1 MFQAVIFAV
10 FILFGVRMYQMQ
22 ILDYADAQLAA
33 DDNRLSELPIPS
45 DRGVIFDRY
54 DRTLAR
60 NVPAY
65 VVTIVPAE
73 LPDSR
78 EEELAIYNRI
88 SALTGVP
95 PTRAFALANG
105 TNIRSIEE
113 LVAEGEG
120 IAPFRAVPV
129 AQDVPLDVALRIREE
144 RYDLP
149 GVDIQEAAVR
159 QYPTGA
165 LTSQII
171 GYMGR
176 IPAEQE
182 LELIEKGY
190 DPAFDRI
197 GYSGLE
203 FYLEDELAGVRG
215 NILREVNV
223 AGEVINVLSQTPPI
237 AGQNLRLTI
246 DVALQEA
253 AEQALI
259 DRITFI
265 NTRQQS
271 IVTQS
276 GAVIAMN
283 PMTGE
288 IHALVS
294 YPSYDNTRFAR
305 SIDVEYYLNLADD
318 PLRPLVNQTIG
329 AVYPPG
335 STFKLITASAALEEH
350 IINPLARLFDAGD
363 IIVQNFYAPN
373 DRAADQR
380 FVCWKRDG
388 HGYIDMEGAIANS
401 CNVYFYQV
409 GGGNRALSEQ
419 LLRPNGVDIE
429 NLFRYATAL
438 GIGSELGV
446 ELPGELAGRM
456 PDRDW
461 KRITQGENWST
472 GDTYNAAVGQGYIN
486 VTPLQLITAIS
497 AIVNNGTIYQPTLV
511 REYLDAERN
520 ITRAFSPTVLRTVNL
535 ENVGADGVL
544 ALFLLEDMI
553 IQGPTSLACTC
564 EENSSYFN
572 PSRCN
577 PQGYRA
583 QVDIAAGFEEDIR
596 EYRVQIPDQ
605 YTFNGNVCESNRWD
619 SNYVPAFISTET
631 MNIIRRGM
639 RRAVTEGTATPSN
652 LSYITVAGKTGTAEY
667 CDNIAGPLGLCIP
680 GNWPSHAWY
689 AAYAPYENPE
699 ILILAFVYNGDEGS
713 SNALPVTVETMEA
726 YVRLRNEREN
736 QAQPDSTVLNSP

>member
-1 MFQAVIFAV
+1 
-10 FILFGVRMYQMQ
+10 
-22 ILDYADAQLAA
+22 
-33 DDNRLSELPIPS
+33 
-45 DRGVIFDRY
+45 
-54 DRTLAR
+54 
-60 NVPAY
+60 
-65 VVTIVPAE
+65 
-73 LPDSR
+73 
-78 EEELAIYNRI
+78 
-88 SALTGVP
+88 
-95 PTRAFALANG
+95 
-105 TNIRSIEE
+105 
-113 LVAEGEG
+113 
-120 IAPFRAVPV
+120 
-129 AQDVPLDVALRIREE
+129 
-144 RYDLP
+144 
-149 GVDIQEAAVR
+149 
-159 QYPTGA
+159 
-165 LTSQII
+165 
-171 GYMGR
+171 
-176 IPAEQE
+176 
-182 LELIEKGY
+182 
-190 DPAFDRI
+190 
-197 GYSGLE
+197 
-203 FYLEDELAGVRG
+203 
-215 NILREVNV
+215 
-223 AGEVINVLSQTPPI
+223 
-237 AGQNLRLTI
+237 
-246 DVALQEA
+246 
-253 AEQALI
+253 
-259 DRITFI
+259 
-265 NTRQQS
+265 
-271 IVTQS
+271 
-276 GAVIAMN
+276 
-283 PMTGE
+283 
-288 IHALVS
+288 
-294 YPSYDNTRFAR
+294 
-305 SIDVEYYLNLADD
+305 
-318 PLRPLVNQTIG
+318 
-329 AVYPPG
+329 
-335 STFKLITASAALEEH
+335 
-350 IINPLARLFDAGD
+350 
-363 IIVQNFYAPN
+363 
-373 DRAADQR
+373 
-380 FVCWKRDG
+380 
-388 HGYIDMEGAIANS
+388 MEGAIANS

-544 ALFLLEDMI
+544 TLFLLEDMI